1 VGQSRPGLSSADR
14 LAGGVL
20 GLALGDALGF
30 VVEAAPV
37 EVAQAYAG
45 SELADRRIGARSHT
59 DFPFGQYSDDTQ
71 LARALLLGVRDAGRW
86 DPAAF
91 ARRVEE
97 LFRDGGPVGAG
108 PGTRGAAERLGAG
121 VPWRQAGT
129 PAPYAGNG
137 GAMRV
142 APLGLLLT
150 DDPARLIEAAAE
162 QCLVTHLD
170 PRCGG
175 GAVAVAG
182 AAALAA
188 RPGPVDSQRLL
199 RELAEMVAVVNA
211 EMADVVTGVGAWLE
225 LAPEQAMARLR
236 QAALDPGEGP
246 EWRGISTHVV
256 PTVAWSLYAALR
268 SPDDYWTA
276 VCTAIAVGGDTDTM
290 AAMAG
295 GIVGGRVGRDALPAE
310 LLGYLTDRGAWN
322 AEQLEALARD
332 CGAILGQGASGPR
345 SPGSE
350 SR

>member
-1 VGQSRPGLSSADR
+1 VRSGRSEPSPADR
-14 LAGGVL
+14 LAGSLL

-30 VVEAAPV
+30 VVEAAPA
-37 EVAQAYAG
+37 EVAETYARG
-45 SELADRRIGARSHT
+45 ELAGRRLGARAHAN
-59 DFPFGQYSDDTQ
+59 FPFGQYSDDTQ

-97 LFRDGGPVGAG
+97 LFREGAAVGAG
-108 PGTRGAAERLGAG
+108 PGTRAAAERLRAG
-121 VPWRQAGT
+121 VQWREAGT

-142 APLGLLLT
+142 APLGLLLA

-175 GAVAVAG
+175 GAVAIAG

-188 RPGPVDSQRLL
+188 RPGPLDPGPLL

-211 EMADVVTGVGAWLE
+211 EMAEVVAGVEAWLD
-225 LAPEQAMARLR
+225 LAPEQAKARLR

-246 EWRGISTHVV
+246 VWRGVSTHVA

-268 SPDDYWTA
+268 SPDDYWSA
-276 VCTAIAVGGDTDTM
+276 VCTAIEIGGDTDTM

-310 LLGYLTDRGAWN
+310 LLGHLTDRGAWN
-322 AEQLEALARD
+322 AEQLEALARE
-332 CGAILGQGASGPR
+332 CGGIGLGRPE
-345 SPGSE
+345 SP
-350 SR
+350 